1 MKQTQKRVLGRLLAE
16 ARKQKQLSLRD
27 VQEAT
32 GIPFTWIARTE
43 QGHYTRPAPERLTR
57 LAELLG
63 VDARVM
69 DEATSGEMAGQL
81 PQPRTYFRAKYN
93 LSASEIARLEEV
105 LAQVRRERAAARK
118 SQE

>member
-1 MKQTQKRVLGRLLAE
+1 MKQTQARVLGRLLAE

-57 LAELLG
+57 LADKLYL
-63 VDARVM
+63 ARKYVRGCGSWP
-69 DEATSGEMAGQL
+69 AISPLVASSIT
-81 PQPRTYFRAKYN
+81 RASTPSN
-93 LSASEIARLEEV
+93 SASRVSRSGAGRV
-105 LAQVRRERAAARK
+105 
-118 SQE
+118 